1 MAWGRFFAEQGGS
14 GQGFGTFLVCCR
26 FFVFGCNARYM
37 THGGD
42 ARQDGTSFNGET
54 RAFWR
59 DKRRRRGIW
68 GFGGWGLVAAT
79 DGGNREKQQRTAT
92 THGGASPPWHKRQQQ
107 RRQRRRQRHRR
118 CQAALGACPVT
129 ALDERPGTA
138 CRAPTIETTMATTGR
153 PPFDGLTGAKG
164 RPYGRQRSGPGRVS
178 SQ

>member
-92 THGGASPPWHKRQQQ
+92 THGGASPPGHNSDSE
-107 RRQRRRQRHRR
+107 RHPPTV
-118 CQAALGACPVT
+118 AAAGTTTNTTT
-129 ALDERPGTA
+129 ASAGSLSA
-138 CRAPTIETTMATTGR
+138 VAPAKADAGGWYGNANGYFAASGPSVRNGEAGR
-153 PPFDGLTGAKG
+153 PSAL
-164 RPYGRQRSGPGRVS
+164 
-178 SQ
+178 